1 MKIIKPGKPSVR
13 KILGSQR
20 RKSGICR
27 KMRYVLEAR
36 GEGGL
41 RLLNTITGDLAEL
54 DPAEAAAWQAL
65 PQELSETLA
74 ELYRL
79 HFLVPEAFDERKT
92 VEQIRAVLRLTTRT
106 KSFHSF
112 VILPTTACNARCF
125 YCYESGYPH
134 HTMTEKTAEDTVQ
147 FILKNCGSLR
157 KTKIHWFGG
166 EPLVGKDR
174 IAQICRRLGEEAFEF
189 SSKMTSNGYLFTP
202 ELVREAKEDWHLTFV
217 QITLD
222 GTEAIYN
229 RTKAYAGADGSPY
242 YRVLGNIESLLDAGI
257 RVSVRMNLDRHNEQ
271 DLAHLI
277 DELAERFAGKAGL
290 ACYTHEL
297 FDQQGFEPIRH
308 TGSEWD
314 EIARRRHELDHRI
327 EEAGLSL
334 AGESRGLPSLRMNFC
349 MADSP
354 ESALINPLGEL
365 GKCEHVPYDPP
376 FGDVRGGV
384 RDPAILDKWL
394 NSEFEDSC
402 AACELYP
409 YCARMTTCPTKD
421 PCREDTRREE
431 LSRFRKNMLAAR
443 ADETKEEPDGP
454 ELTDC

>member
-189 SSKMTSNGYLFTP
+189 SSKMTSNGY
-202 ELVREAKEDWHLTFV
+202 
-217 QITLD
+217 
-222 GTEAIYN
+222 
-229 RTKAYAGADGSPY
+229 
-242 YRVLGNIESLLDAGI
+242 RVLGNIESLLDAGI

-365 GKCEHVPYDPP
+365 GKCEHVPYEPP